1 MILEKGVQTSGLD
14 DALTLG
20 AIVNA
25 GMILVMR
32 DGSIAKQYTF
42 EYGIIT
48 KWETDGLDA
57 MSSSL
62 LIRRIEISHT
72 GLVEV

>member
-1 MILEKGVQTSGLD
+1 M
-14 DALTLG
+14 
-20 AIVNA
+20 NA